1 MSTGPS
7 ETCRKPVLGEC
18 ECGHV
23 IDRRITLRRAAV
35 EGQTGVWLRCS
46 ECRETLF
53 ARFDEGRHSHRPA
66 PEWFV
71 PLAERGRVV
80 EDFQGRKP

>member
-1 MSTGPS
+1 MSTGPR
-7 ETCRKPVLGEC
+7 ETCNKPVVGEC
-18 ECGHV
+18 DCGRVLDGH
-23 IDRRITLRRAAV
+23 ITVRRAAV
-35 EGQTGVWLRCS
+35 EGQTGVWLDCA
-46 ECRETLF
+46 ECDGTLF

-80 EDFQGRKP
+80 EDFQGRD